1 MTSRVVSTY
10 GLETRSGTR
19 SSIGPSALSAAISS
33 ADTYWLDSPA
43 SISTRPPAS
52 LPPRTRTGAQ
62 PGRPSSSISA
72 PSRRRAATRGPIGRS
87 RSRGDP
93 SRIHSP
99 GVTAQLATSSRSS
112 VPALRQSSR
121 TASSVPSF
129 GGGPTR
135 SPDPETERRHQPIAS
150 STARKAAMS
159 SASRRFSIVAD
170 RRPISARFRAR
181 CEMLFEPGGSTTP
194 ETPAARRTGYGSGS
208 ESVSRAT
215 AVSDR
220 ETRRPRSAP
229 HHLRRPTGGQ
239 RGSDRAA
246 ARRCLRPAGA
256 PRTAE

>member
-10 GLETRSGTR
+10 GLETRTGAR

-33 ADTYWLDSPA
+33 AETYWLDSPA

-62 PGRPSSSISA
+62 PGRPSSSIPA
-72 PSRRRAATRGPIGRS
+72 PSCRRAATRGPIGRS
-87 RSRGDP
+87 RSRGEP

-99 GVTAQLATSSRSS
+99 GVTAQLATSSRSK

-121 TASSVPSF
+121 TASSASSSCPGS
-129 GGGPTR
+129 TR
-135 SPDPETERRHQPIAS
+135 SPEPETERTRQPIANS
-150 STARKAAMS
+150 AARKAAMS
-159 SASRRFSIVAD
+159 SASSRFSIVAG

-208 ESVSRAT
+208 GAVSPAT
-215 AVSDR
+215 ATSDR
-220 ETRRPRSAP
+220 ETRHPRSAP
-229 HHLRRPTGGQ
+229 RRHPRSSGGR
-239 RGSDRAA
+239 RGSVRAA

-256 PRTAE
+256 PHSAG